1 MPTKRVGTR
10 TKRTPG
16 ATNKDYDEV
25 LSGVV
30 ELLEQARHAAARAV
44 NAIMTATYWEIGRRI
59 VEYDQGGEERA
70 EYGQELMV
78 RLGDDLTKRF
88 GRGFGWRNLFQMR
101 AFYLAWPN
109 ILQTASA
116 KSDLGTKIL
125 DLQTTPG
132 PLDLTEITRHFPLSW
147 SHYVKLLAVRDE
159 KGREFY
165 EAEAL
170 RGGWTVR
177 QLDRQIGS
185 QFLSTHAFIAQQSR
199 HAH

>member
-16 ATNKDYDEV
+16 ITTRDYDEV

-30 ELLEQARHAAARAV
+30 ELLEQARRAAARSV

-59 VEYDQGGEERA
+59 VEYDQSGEERA

-116 KSDLGTKIL
+116 KS
-125 DLQTTPG
+125 PSH
-132 PLDLTEITRHFPLSW
+132 TRR
-147 SHYVKLLAVRDE
+147 VAR
-159 KGREFY
+159 
-165 EAEAL
+165 
-170 RGGWTVR
+170 
-177 QLDRQIGS
+177 
-185 QFLSTHAFIAQQSR
+185 
-199 HAH
+199 